1 MRLPLGGNAFR
12 GAPDGAADGSPEESA
27 RWRLGAWL
35 ALIGLLAAVGYAAR
49 ATGGKPDRDVL
60 YKSSTA
66 IGAIV
71 QEAVVLAIV
80 LGIGRAAAL
89 RSLRHPRSWPRALVL
104 AVVAFIAIA
113 GTSAALE
120 PLLHAGSE
128 QGLTPDRWDP
138 SRSAAYTFN
147 FIVIA
152 ALVPIVE
159 ELIFRGVGFS
169 LLRRFGAP
177 VAIGGTAVAFALA
190 HGLVQGFPVL
200 LVFGLGLGWLRWK
213 TGSIIPGIAVHA
225 SFNALSLILAVT
237 T

>member
-1 MRLPLGGNAFR
+1 MRARGGGALPD
-12 GAPDGAADGSPEESA
+12 APDGSPEESA

-35 ALIGLLAAVGYAAR
+35 ALIGLLTAVGYAAR

-60 YKSSTA
+60 YRSSTA
-66 IGAIV
+66 VGAIV

-80 LGIGRAAAL
+80 IGIGRAAAL
-89 RSLRHPRSWPRALVL
+89 RSLRHPRSWTRALLL
-104 AVVAFIAIA
+104 AVVAFVVIA

-138 SRSAAYTFN
+138 SRAGAYTFN
-147 FIVIA
+147 FVVIA

-159 ELIFRGVGFS
+159 ELVFRGVGFS

-177 VAIGGTAVAFALA
+177 LAIAGTAVAFALA
-190 HGLVQGFPVL
+190 HGLVQGLPSL
-200 LVFGLGLGWLRWK
+200 LVFGLGLGWLRWQ
-213 TGSIIPGIAVHA
+213 TGSIVPGIAVHA
-225 SFNALSLILAVT
+225 SFNALSLLLAVT

>member
-1 MRLPLGGNAFR
+1 MSEPLQLPDERSGDA
-12 GAPDGAADGSPEESA
+12 A
-27 RWRLGAWL
+27 RWRLWAWL
-35 ALIGLLAAVGYAAR
+35 GLIALLAAAGYAAR

-60 YKSSTA
+60 YESSTA
-66 IGAIV
+66 VGTIV

-80 LGIGRAAAL
+80 VGIGRAAAL
-89 RSLRHPRSWPRALVL
+89 RALRHPQSWPRALGL
-104 AVVAFIAIA
+104 AVIAFVVIA

-120 PLLHAGSE
+120 PLLKAGSE

-138 SRSAAYTFN
+138 SRSGAYTFN
-147 FIVIA
+147 FIIIA

-159 ELIFRGVGFS
+159 ELVFRGVGFS
-169 LLRRFGAP
+169 LLQRFGVP

-190 HGLVQGFPVL
+190 HGLVQGFPIL

-213 TGSIIPGIAVHA
+213 TGSIVPGIAVHA

>member
-1 MRLPLGGNAFR
+1 MSVPGGGALPGT
-12 GAPDGAADGSPEESA
+12 PDGPPEESA

-35 ALIGLLAAVGYAAR
+35 TLIALLTAVGYAAR

-66 IGAIV
+66 VGAIV
-71 QEAVVLAIV
+71 QEVVVLAIV
-80 LGIGRAAAL
+80 VGIGRAAAL
-89 RSLRHPRSWPRALVL
+89 RSLRHPRSWARALLL
-104 AVVAFIAIA
+104 AVATFVVIA

-138 SRSAAYTFN
+138 SRAGAFTFN
-147 FIVIA
+147 FVVIA

-169 LLRRFGAP
+169 LLQRFGAP
-177 VAIGGTAVAFALA
+177 VAIAGTAVAFALA
-190 HGLVQGFPVL
+190 HGLVQGFPIL
-200 LVFGLGLGWLRWK
+200 LVFGLGLGWLRWQ
-213 TGSIIPGIAVHA
+213 TGSIVPGIAVHA

>member
-1 MRLPLGGNAFR
+1 MRRPHGGPLSPPPGP
-12 GAPDGAADGSPEESA
+12 PDEPTPEEAAS
-27 RWRLGAWL
+27 WRLGAWL
-35 ALIGLLAAVGYAAR
+35 ALIGILAAVGYAAR
-49 ATGGKPDRDVL
+49 ATGGTPDRDVL

-66 IGAIV
+66 VGAII
-71 QEAVVLAIV
+71 QEAVVLMIV
-80 LGIGRAAAL
+80 VGIARTAAL
-89 RSLRHPRSWPRALVL
+89 RALRQPAGWARALLL
-104 AVVAFIAIA
+104 AVATFAVIA
-113 GTSAALE
+113 GTAAALE

-138 SRSAAYTFN
+138 SRSGAYTFN

-152 ALVPIVE
+152 AFVPIVE
-159 ELIFRGVGFS
+159 ELVFRGVGFS
-169 LLRRFGAP
+169 LLRRFGVP

-190 HGLVQGFPVL
+190 HGLVQGFPIL

-213 TGSIIPGIAVHA
+213 TGSIVPGIAVHA

>member
-1 MRLPLGGNAFR
+1 MRLPGGN
-12 GAPDGAADGSPEESA
+12 GSSPGGNGGPPDASSEESA

-35 ALIGLLAAVGYAAR
+35 ALIGLLAVVGYAAR
-49 ATGGKPDRDVL
+49 VAGGKPDRDVL

-66 IGAIV
+66 VGAII
-71 QEAVVLAIV
+71 QEAVMLAIV
-80 LGIGRAAAL
+80 VGIARGAAVRA
-89 RSLRHPRSWPRALVL
+89 LRHPRSWLQALLL
-104 AVVAFIAIA
+104 AIVTFVVIA

-138 SRSAAYTFN
+138 SRSGAYTFN

-152 ALVPIVE
+152 AFVPIVE
-159 ELIFRGVGFS
+159 ELVFRGVGFS

-177 VAIGGTAVAFALA
+177 VAIVGTAVAFALA
-190 HGLVQGFPVL
+190 HGLVQGFPIL

-213 TGSIIPGIAVHA
+213 TGSIVPGIAVHA

>member
-1 MRLPLGGNAFR
+1 MRVPRSGPFA
-12 GAPDGAADGSPEESA
+12 GAPVEPDDGSAEEA
-27 RWRLGAWL
+27 APWRLGAWL
-35 ALIGLLAAVGYAAR
+35 GLIGLLAAVGYAAR
-49 ATGGKPDRDVL
+49 ATGGKPDHDVL

-66 IGAIV
+66 VGAIV
-71 QEAVVLAIV
+71 QEAVVLAV
-80 LGIGRAAAL
+80 VAGIARTAAL
-89 RSLRHPRSWPRALVL
+89 RALRHPRNWARALLL
-104 AVVAFIAIA
+104 AVLTFAVIA

-138 SRSAAYTFN
+138 SRSGAYTFN

-152 ALVPIVE
+152 AFVPIVE
-159 ELIFRGVGFS
+159 ELVFRGVGFS

-190 HGLVQGFPVL
+190 HGLVQGFPIL

-213 TGSIIPGIAVHA
+213 TGSIVPGIAVHA

>member
-1 MRLPLGGNAFR
+1 MKLPAGSDASPSGAGG
-12 GAPDGAADGSPEESA
+12 PPEAASEESA

-35 ALIGLLAAVGYAAR
+35 ALVGLLAAVGYAAR

-60 YKSSTA
+60 YKASTA
-66 IGAIV
+66 VGAIV
-71 QEAVVLAIV
+71 QEAVMLAIV
-80 LGIGRAAAL
+80 VGISRTAAVRA
-89 RSLRHPRSWPRALVL
+89 LRHPQSWTRALLL
-104 AVVAFIAIA
+104 AIVTFVVIA

-138 SRSAAYTFN
+138 SRSGAYTFN

-152 ALVPIVE
+152 AFVPIVE
-159 ELIFRGVGFS
+159 ELVFRGVGFS
-169 LLRRFGAP
+169 LLRRFGGPA
-177 VAIGGTAVAFALA
+177 AIGGTALAFTLA
-190 HGLVQGFPVL
+190 HGLVQGFPIL

-213 TGSIIPGIAVHA
+213 TGSIVPGIAVHA
-225 SFNALSLILAVT
+225 SHNALILILAVT